1 MPAAEQTE
9 SNDSN
14 GSTDSDSRDGIFR
27 YQNEILKNRDLL
39 DISHVPGE
47 NRIVSRD
54 EEIKAVASAVNPA
67 IFGDPPT
74 HVLIYGKTGTGKT
87 LVSKHVVNRL
97 KKEAANE
104 NIEVALAAV
113 DCGAESSETEVV
125 KKLANKL
132 NTENSGVDIPVK
144 GISTNDY
151 YERLYKIIDQQY
163 DVAFLLLDE
172 IDMLPDDE
180 ILRKISRAGE
190 NENVID
196 SQIGIIGM
204 SNRLDYGDTLSSR
217 VDSSFGHDELVFDPY
232 DANELQKILRNRIDA
247 FHDGV
252 LTDDVIPLCS
262 ALAAQEHGD
271 ARRAIDFLLKAGRK
285 AEKEGA
291 SEVTEQHVRDAK
303 HVAEMSRFKRA
314 ITGFPSQR
322 KATLLALAVLSEQKK
337 EDQFTAG
344 EVYNQ
349 YQEITDRIEMD
360 QVSERQMRKFLE
372 DQKLMRLVNA
382 QKGSRGYGRGR
393 DFNKYSLLEDPKV
406 VYGTIMDDSR
416 FAELEGSP
424 TMQVTTLHDY
434 NE

>member
-1 MPAAEQTE
+1 MPAAEQSE
-9 SNDSN
+9 
-14 GSTDSDSRDGIFR
+14 STDSESRDSIFR
-27 YQNEILKNRDLL
+27 YQNRILKNRDLL
-39 DISHVPGE
+39 DVSHVPGE

-54 EEIKAVASAVNPA
+54 EEIEQVASAVNPA

-97 KKEAANE
+97 KKEAEREGN
-104 NIEVALAAV
+104 EVALATV

-132 NTENSGVDIPVK
+132 NTEDSNVSIPVK

-151 YERLYKIIDQQY
+151 YERLYKIVDNEY
-163 DVAFLLLDE
+163 DVVFLMLDE
-172 IDMLPDDE
+172 IDMLDDDE

-217 VDSSFGHDELVFDPY
+217 VDSSFNHDELVFDPY
-232 DANELQKILRNRIDA
+232 NANELQKILRNRTDA
-247 FHDGV
+247 FHDDV
-252 LTDDVIPLCS
+252 LTNDVIPLCS

-285 AEKEGA
+285 AEKQGA
-291 SEVTEQHVRDAK
+291 SKVTEEHVRDAK
-303 HVAEMSRFKRA
+303 HMAEMSRFKRA
-314 ITGFPSQR
+314 IKGFPTQV
-322 KATLLALAVLSEQKK
+322 KATLLALSVLTERSADEK
-337 EDQFTAG
+337 FTARDIY
-344 EVYNQ
+344 EQ
-349 YQEITDRIEMD
+349 YQEIANRIEMD
-360 QVSERQMRKFLE
+360 QVSERQMRKFLD
-372 DQKLMRLVNA
+372 DQKLMRLVDSET
-382 QKGSRGYGRGR
+382 GSRGYGRGR
-393 DFNKYSLLEDPKV
+393 DYNKYSLLEDSKV
-406 VYGTIMDDSR
+406 VYDTIMNDSR
-416 FAELEGSP
+416 FSDLEGTN

-434 NE
+434 NQ